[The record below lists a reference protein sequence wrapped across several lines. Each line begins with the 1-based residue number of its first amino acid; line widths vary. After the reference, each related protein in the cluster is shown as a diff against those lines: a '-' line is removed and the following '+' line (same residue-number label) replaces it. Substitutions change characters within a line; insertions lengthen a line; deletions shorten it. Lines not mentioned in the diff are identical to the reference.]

1 MSSPDGERCKERFM
15 DILMPQLGE
24 TVEEGR
30 VSSWLK
36 KEGDSVS
43 KGDVLFEV
51 ETDKVTTEI
60 PATSEG
66 KLSEIRVQEGDTVPV
81 GTVVAVITGG
91 TEVPNA
97 AEISNPN
104 SVFSSNSD
112 GQSKEGLHTL
122 ALGKV
127 RAVGRDHGG
136 KRLSPLARRLIAEHQ
151 LDVNAINGTG
161 AAGRVTKRDVY
172 AALAQKNGGANSSSQ
187 VTESG
192 ATSLRP
198 IAPKP
203 SITSSSGDVSVLP
216 FSGIRK
222 ATAEHMVRSKATS
235 PHVFQAVEVD
245 YSKIETLRSQIKRAW
260 KDKHGFSL
268 TYLPFI
274 AHATCMALQEFSYIN
289 AYVEGDSLLVHKRVH
304 LGIAVD
310 LNFEGLVVPVVRDA
324 HLMNLTG
331 IASEISRLAGQARN
345 RKLLNDELSGA
356 TYTLSNSGSFGTVFT
371 APIISQP
378 QVAIMS
384 IDGVHK
390 KPVVIEDELGDSLAI
405 RPCGMLAQSFDHR
418 AIDGAYSAAFLK
430 RMKEILEHHN
440 WDVTV

>member
-1 MSSPDGERCKERFM
+1 M

-24 TVEEGR
+24 TVEEGK

-60 PATSEG
+60 PAMSDG
-66 KLSEIRVQEGDTVPV
+66 KLSEILVHEGDTVPV
-81 GTVVAVITGG
+81 GTVVAVISGG
-91 TEVPNA
+91 SEVDGA
-97 AEISNPN
+97 AETPRTNGAAPTDTN
-104 SVFSSNSD
+104 
-112 GQSKEGLHTL
+112 GQTKEGLHTL

-136 KRLSPLARRLIAEHQ
+136 KKLSPLARRLIAEHA
-151 LDVNAINGTG
+151 LDVNDIHGTG

-172 AALAQKNGGANSSSQ
+172 AALERKSQHGNVSAQSDITREAILAPSVPTAPISSS
-187 VTESG
+187 
-192 ATSLRP
+192 P
-198 IAPKP
+198 DDI
-203 SITSSSGDVSVLP
+203 SVLP
-216 FSGIRK
+216 FSNIRK

-235 PHVFQAVEVD
+235 PHVFQAVDVD
-245 YSKIETLRSQIKRAW
+245 FSRVEALRSQVKRAW
-260 KDKHGFSL
+260 KDKYQFSL

-274 AHATCMALQEFSYIN
+274 AHATCMALQEFPHIN
-289 AYVEGDSLLVHKRVH
+289 AHVDGDTLLVHKRVH

-310 LNFEGLVVPVVRDA
+310 LNFEGLMVPVVRDA
-324 HLMNLTG
+324 HLMNLAG
-331 IASEISRLAGQARN
+331 IANEISRLSGDARN
-345 RKLLNDELSGA
+345 RRLSNDDFSGA

-384 IDGVHK
+384 IDGVRK
-390 KPVVIEDELGDSLAI
+390 KPVVVEGDLGDSLAI
-405 RPCGMLAQSFDHR
+405 RPCGMIGQSFDHR

-430 RMKEILEHHN
+430 RVREILEQN
-440 WDVTV
+440 TWDLTV